1 MAKLTKWALFWRAFF
16 LTAVF
21 GGSASAQNSDESEVW
36 EQAVAAGSADGYYFY
51 LSLYPAG
58 AFVDDAVRALIDIGA
73 LDSSGVE
80 TRGFNAPAPAGGYQ

>member
-1 MAKLTKWALFWRAFF
+1 MFWRAFL

-21 GGSASAQNSDESEVW
+21 GSSVSGQDSNETEVW

-58 AFVDDAVRALIDIGA
+58 AFVDEAVRALVDIGA
-73 LDSSGVE
+73 LDSSGAE
-80 TRGFNAPAPAGGYQ
+80 TRGFVNPEPAGAYQ